1 MLTTASA
8 CLIIELE
15 EIMDYGFVKKT
26 DLQFEGAVKKTDE
39 ELQKEGF
46 KILTTID
53 VQTKFKEKLN
63 IDFPKYV
70 ILGACNPKLAHDA
83 ISAEW
88 DIGLLLPCNVVVYE
102 KDDKVWVGVMKPTAA
117 MAAVHN
123 ESLRGLAAEVE
134 SKLKRVFDGL

>member
-1 MLTTASA
+1 
-8 CLIIELE
+8 
-15 EIMDYGFVKKT
+15 MDYGFVKKT
-26 DLQFEGAVKKTDE
+26 DLHFDIAMKKIDE

-53 VQTKFKEKLN
+53 VQKKFKEKLN
-63 IDFPKYV
+63 IDFPKYM

-102 KDDKVWVGVMKPTAA
+102 RDDNVWVGVMKPTAA

-123 ESLRGLAAEVE
+123 ESLRGLAGEVE
-134 SKLKRVFDGL
+134 SKLKKVFDRI